1 MKKLFLIALMV
12 MAGYSAK
19 AQFSAGVYGA
29 LPVGDA
35 GDFSSFGLGVDLTYL
50 FDVADTFG
58 VGPTVGVAHFFTDDI
73 ETPVGTVEITDVTF
87 LPVALAGRFHVSD
100 AFTLGA
106 DLGYGVG
113 INDGNDG
120 GFYYAPRVAYSVS
133 DLIDIALTYRG
144 VSQDGSTWSWLGLG
158 LEFGID

>member
-1 MKKLFLIALMV
+1 MIF
-12 MAGYSAK
+12 AGHSAN

-29 LPVGDA
+29 LPIGDA
-35 GDFSSFGLGVDLTYL
+35 GDLSSFGLGVDLTYL
-50 FDVADTFG
+50 FEVGDTFG
-58 VGPTVGVAHFFTDDI
+58 VGPTAGIAHFFTDDV
-73 ETPVGTVEITDVTF
+73 ETPIGNVEIDDVTF
-87 LPVALAGRFHVSD
+87 LPIALAGRFNVSD

-113 INDGNDG
+113 INEDNDG
-120 GFYYAPRVAYSVS
+120 GFYYAPRIAYSVS
-133 DLIDIALTYRG
+133 DLIDIAFTYRG